1 MSGSVYN
8 VTLLAHSYLRWL
20 VLVAGLVVIVRSVR
34 GWLAGSPFTAAD
46 NKTQVAFISVMDVQ
60 LLLGLLLYFVLSPV
74 TADFMAHAKASMKIA
89 QVRFFGVEHLALMLL
104 AIVVAHVGRARSK
117 RNPDDRAR
125 HRTTALTTIVWL
137 VLTLG
142 AIPWPGMAAGR
153 PLFR

>member
-1 MSGSVYN
+1 MYT

-20 VLVAGLVVIVRSVR
+20 VLIAATVVVVRSVR
-34 GWLAGSPFTAAD
+34 GWMGSRPFAAAD
-46 NKTQVAFISVMDVQ
+46 NKSQVVFMSVMDTQ
-60 LLLGLLLYFVLSPV
+60 LLLGMLLYFVLSPV
-74 TADFMAHAKASMKIA
+74 TKAFFADPKAGMHDA

-104 AIVVAHVGRARSK
+104 GIVIVHVGRARSK
-117 RNPDDRAR
+117 RNPDARAR
-125 HRTTALTTIVWL
+125 HKTTALTTIVWL